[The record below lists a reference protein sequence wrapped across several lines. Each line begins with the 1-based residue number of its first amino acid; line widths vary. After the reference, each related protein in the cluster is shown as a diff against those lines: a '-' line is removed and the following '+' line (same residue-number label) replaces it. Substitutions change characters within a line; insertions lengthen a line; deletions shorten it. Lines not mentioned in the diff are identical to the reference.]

1 MQIIHQIAQLRKA
14 INPTKKKG
22 LRIGLVPTMGAL
34 HDGHLK
40 LIREAHKH
48 CDVVIVS
55 IFVNPT
61 QFGPNED
68 LDKYPRT
75 LDSDSRMCEKENVDF
90 IFAPSVS
97 EMYPNQN
104 YLQIQVHK
112 LADTLCGASRPGHFN
127 GVLQV
132 VNKFFQIVQP
142 DEAFFGQKD
151 IQQFVLIQT
160 MVNEFNIPVKLHAI
174 PTVRESDGLALSSRN
189 RYLSNSDREL
199 APNFYATLIKVK
211 NALEL
216 ILQNESR
223 SPNGNNTEFNRD
235 ENRYTSTLKLLQ
247 EKIQIHK
254 DKLTEI
260 GFKIDYLEVVD
271 FKTLQPVE
279 SPFEVPKLIIAGA
292 VYLGNTRLIDNII
305 VENN

>member
-1 MQIIHQIAQLRKA
+1 MQIIHKITQLRESLSPSRKE
-14 INPTKKKG
+14 G

-40 LIREAHKH
+40 LIREARKH
-48 CDVVIVS
+48 CDIVVVS

-61 QFGPNED
+61 QFGPSED

-75 LDSDSRMCEKENVDF
+75 LDSDAQLCENEHVDYV
-90 IFAPSVS
+90 FAPSVA
-97 EMYPNQN
+97 EIYPDDN
-104 YLQIQVHK
+104 YLQIQINK
-112 LADTLCGASRPGHFN
+112 LADNLCGASRPGHFN

-160 MVNEFNIPVKLHAI
+160 MVDEFNIPVILHAI

-189 RYLSNSDREL
+189 RYLSSADRDI
-199 APNFYATLIKVK
+199 ASNFYASLQDIKNK
-211 NALEL
+211 LEL
-216 ILQNESR
+216 LVDEWSQQAEDSNV
-223 SPNGNNTEFNRD
+223 EFNRAV
-235 ENRYTSTLKLLQ
+235 NRYNNTLKQLQ
-247 EKIQIHK
+247 VKIKFHE

-279 SPFEVPKLIIAGA
+279 SPSEVVKFIVAGA